1 MPSPKRETTGTDR
14 RGPCS
19 PCARTAAAALRL
31 FVAASLLAGCG
42 GGGGGNG
49 GSTTQPPTAASTT
62 VSLNVMGTSA
72 STVYGAIT
80 ANDPQGLP
88 LTFALAANPAVG
100 TVSMNSNSGAF
111 TYTVAGNTTR
121 SSDSFTVTVSNGKA
135 SANAVVTVQLMGDPL
150 LANQWH
156 IQNLGHTAFATVLP
170 AAGND
175 MNVAGAWAAGY
186 TGRGVKIGVVDSGLE
201 VAHEDLAAN
210 VDVANSFNFLTGTS
224 DPTRATNDPGFD
236 HGTSVA
242 GIIGAVAFN
251 NKGGRGVAYNARLR
265 GYNLIANFSDA
276 NFASAMGGMQASSD
290 NAVFNASF
298 GATAPALPPID
309 SALTA
314 AAQNLQTL
322 RGGLGAMLV
331 NAAGNDFEQWESAG
345 ASACTLANHY
355 HVSCGD
361 PMHDTRLGG
370 FTPLV
375 VGALNADGVKSSYS
389 STGSALWVAAPGGE
403 YGLDSNFATS
413 SNPNATR
420 PAIVTTNRNG
430 CANAPNG
437 AIKVNALDSQGA
449 NPLAPDCQYTATMNG
464 TSSAT
469 PNTSGAIALMLEAN
483 PNLGWRDIKYI
494 LAKTARHV
502 DPNLAAIAATDI
514 VAGQTITLE
523 QGWVKNAAGFWFSNW
538 YGFGGVDA
546 SAAVAMAKSYS
557 TNLAAFQTAT
567 FSSTPQ
573 AGLNVPPLSTTGF
586 SYSVPVSAP
595 FSTVEHVVIFP
606 NIDST
611 PAMWCNQIELVS
623 PAGTKA
629 IVLHAANGFAQ
640 TSATG
645 FRILANAFYGEP
657 VNGTWKLTFFDYC
670 ANPTVLSAT
679 LAQTISFVG
688 H

>member
-1 MPSPKRETTGTDR
+1 M
-14 RGPCS
+14 
-19 PCARTAAAALRL
+19 
-31 FVAASLLAGCG
+31 
-42 GGGGGNG
+42 
-49 GSTTQPPTAASTT
+49 T
-62 VSLNVMGTSA
+62 VSLNVLGTSA
-72 STVYGAIT
+72 SSVSNSIT
-80 ANDPQGLP
+80 ASDPQGLP
-88 LTFALAANPAVG
+88 LTFSIAANPTVG
-100 TVSMNSNSGAF
+100 TASLNASSGSF
-111 TYTVAGNTTR
+111 TYSLPGNT
-121 SSDSFTVTVSNGKA
+121 SSKSDSFTVTVSNGKA
-135 SANAVVTVQLMGDPL
+135 STNAVVTVQLMGDPL
-150 LANQWH
+150 LVNQWH
-156 IQNLGHTAFATVLP
+156 IQNLGNSAFASVLP

-175 MNVAGAWAAGY
+175 MNVAGAWAAGF
-186 TGRGVKIGVVDSGLE
+186 TGRGVRVGVVDSGLE

-210 VDVANSFNFLTGTS
+210 VDVANSFNFVTGTS
-224 DPTRATNDPGFD
+224 DPTRATNDAGFD

-276 NFASAMGGMQASSD
+276 NYAAAMGGMAVSSD
-290 NAVFNASF
+290 NAIFNASF
-298 GATAPALPPID
+298 GTTAPALPPID

-322 RGGLGAMLV
+322 RGGLGAVLV

-345 ASACTLANHY
+345 AGACALANRY

-389 STGSALWVAAPGGE
+389 SAGSALWVSAPGGE
-403 YGLDSNFATS
+403 FGLDSTFATS
-413 SNPNATR
+413 SNPNATK

-430 CANAPNG
+430 CGNTIGGTLKLNS
-437 AIKVNALDSQGA
+437 LDSLGA
-449 NPLAPDCQYTATMNG
+449 NPLAQDCQYTAAMNG

-502 DPNLAAIAATDI
+502 DPNLAPATATDI

-523 QGWVKNAAGFWFSNW
+523 QGWVKNAAGYSFSNW

-546 SAAVAMAKSYS
+546 SAAVAMAKSY
-557 TNLAAFQTAT
+557 TNNLAALQTFT
-567 FSSTPQ
+567 LSSTPQ

-586 SYSVPVSAP
+586 SFAVPVTAP
-595 FSTVEHVVIFP
+595 FTTVEHVVIFP

-611 PAMWCNQIELVS
+611 PAVACNQIELVS
-623 PAGTKA
+623 PSGTKA
-629 IVLHAANGFAQ
+629 IILHAANGFAQ

-657 VNGTWKLTFFDYC
+657 VNGTWTLTFYDYC

-679 LAQTISFVG
+679 LAQTVSFVG